1 MDEPDVFNKARA
13 IGDKTTHIIG
23 KASESGKEHATDIT
37 GKARVIREASASKQD
52 EKGVPFKGEEGK
64 FSIPLSLTLQ
74 LLLEHCASWIEKVD
88 LNQEMPELKFH
99 VADTKGSLDVSGV
112 WLPELT

>member
-1 MDEPDVFNKARA
+1 MSQALR
-13 IGDKTTHIIG
+13 
-23 KASESGKEHATDIT
+23 
-37 GKARVIREASASKQD
+37 
-52 EKGVPFKGEEGK
+52 
-64 FSIPLSLTLQ
+64 Q

>member
-1 MDEPDVFNKARA
+1 M
-13 IGDKTTHIIG
+13 GGCT
-23 KASESGKEHATDIT
+23 S
-37 GKARVIREASASKQD
+37 Q
-52 EKGVPFKGEEGK
+52 
-64 FSIPLSLTLQ
+64 SLRQ

-99 VADTKGSLDVSGV
+99 VADTKGSLDVSGGV